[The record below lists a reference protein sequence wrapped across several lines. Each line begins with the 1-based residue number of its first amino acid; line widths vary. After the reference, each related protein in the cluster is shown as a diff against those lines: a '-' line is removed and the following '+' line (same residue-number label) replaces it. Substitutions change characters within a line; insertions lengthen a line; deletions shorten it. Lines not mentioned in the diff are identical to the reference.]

1 MVIISRNR
9 LYLSPGIDGI
19 RLALMILLFSIGADE
34 CGRIGYPN
42 IPSEYFTRIVQWI
55 FHLCN
60 IKCAHK
66 ICFKLEKRV
75 FHLKMY
81 YMLVHY
87 SYVLYGVLKQH
98 LSTAVLNVHK
108 TYGPLREKTK
118 AQTSLCIR
126 SGLEITQLLQR
137 PSAAV
142 QSVGKDHFLVGK
154 GFSRTLFYPNM
165 LIWSG
170 HFFHKT
176 YFYLIIEAYLFSLV
190 YEIQIGPK

>member
-55 FHLCN
+55 FHSCN

-66 ICFKLEKRV
+66 MCFKLEKKV

-81 YMLVHY
+81 YMLVHF

-126 SGLEITQLLQR
+126 SGLEITHLLQR

-154 GFSRTLFYPNM
+154 VLAEPLFFIRICLFGLVIFFIK
-165 LIWSG
+165 LI
-170 HFFHKT
+170 
-176 YFYLIIEAYLFSLV
+176 FYVIIEAYLFTPVRQRRSL
-190 YEIQIGPK
+190 

>member
-34 CGRIGYPN
+34 CGQIGYPN

-66 ICFKLEKRV
+66 ICFKLEKKV

-81 YMLVHY
+81 YMLVHF
-87 SYVLYGVLKQH
+87 SYVLYGVVKQH

-108 TYGPLREKTK
+108 TYGPLREKNKGADQPVHPQWFRNNTASPK
-118 AQTSLCIR
+118 AVGGGTVR
-126 SGLEITQLLQR
+126 WQR
-137 PSAAV
+137 P
-142 QSVGKDHFLVGK
+142 LL
-154 GFSRTLFYPNM
+154 SRKKVLAEPLFYLNM
-165 LIWSG
+165 LFGLVI
-170 HFFHKT
+170 FFIKLI
-176 YFYLIIEAYLFSLV
+176 FNLII
-190 YEIQIGPK
+190 

>member
-66 ICFKLEKRV
+66 ICFKLEKKV
-75 FHLKMY
+75 F
-81 YMLVHY
+81 HY
-87 SYVLYGVLKQH
+87 SYVLYGVVKQY

-108 TYGPLREKTK
+108 TYGPLREKNKGADQPVHPQWFRNNTASPK
-118 AQTSLCIR
+118 AVGGGTV
-126 SGLEITQLLQR
+126 GWQR
-137 PSAAV
+137 P
-142 QSVGKDHFLVGK
+142 L
-154 GFSRTLFYPNM
+154 FSRKKVLAEPLFYLNM

-170 HFFHKT
+170 HFFIKLI
-176 YFYLIIEAYLFSLV
+176 FYLIIEAYLFTPVRQRRSL
-190 YEIQIGPK
+190 

>member
-1 MVIISRNR
+1 
-9 LYLSPGIDGI
+9 
-19 RLALMILLFSIGADE
+19 MILLFSIGADE

-42 IPSEYFTRIVQWI
+42 IPSEYFTRIVLWI

-66 ICFKLEKRV
+66 ICFKLEKKV

-137 PSAAV
+137 PSA
-142 QSVGKDHFLVGK
+142 VGWQRPL
-154 GFSRTLFYPNM
+154 FSRKKVLAEPLFYPNM

-176 YFYLIIEAYLFSLV
+176 YFYLINEAYLFTLVRQRRSL
-190 YEIQIGPK
+190 

>member
-66 ICFKLEKRV
+66 ICFKLEKKV

-98 LSTAVLNVHK
+98 LSTAALNVHK
-108 TYGPLREKTK
+108 LYGPLREKTK

-154 GFSRTLFYPNM
+154 RF
-165 LIWSG
+165 
-170 HFFHKT
+170 
-176 YFYLIIEAYLFSLV
+176 
-190 YEIQIGPK
+190 

>member
-1 MVIISRNR
+1 M
-9 LYLSPGIDGI
+9 
-19 RLALMILLFSIGADE
+19 
-34 CGRIGYPN
+34 
-42 IPSEYFTRIVQWI
+42 
-55 FHLCN
+55 
-60 IKCAHK
+60 
-66 ICFKLEKRV
+66 CFKLEKKV

-81 YMLVHY
+81 YILVHF

-108 TYGPLREKTK
+108 TYGPLPEKTK

-142 QSVGKDHFLVGK
+142 QSVGKDHFLVRK
-154 GFSRTLFYPNM
+154 GFSRTAFFYPNM

-176 YFYLIIEAYLFSLV
+176 YFLCNN
-190 YEIQIGPK
+190 

>member
-66 ICFKLEKRV
+66 MCFKLEKKV

-98 LSTAVLNVHK
+98 LSTAVLNIYMFIKHMDHSVK
-108 TYGPLREKTK
+108 K
-118 AQTSLCIR
+118 
-126 SGLEITQLLQR
+126 QR
-137 PSAAV
+137 RRPACASAV
-142 QSVGKDHFLVGK
+142 V
-154 GFSRTLFYPNM
+154 
-165 LIWSG
+165 
-170 HFFHKT
+170 
-176 YFYLIIEAYLFSLV
+176 
-190 YEIQIGPK
+190 

>member
-1 MVIISRNR
+1 M
-9 LYLSPGIDGI
+9 D
-19 RLALMILLFSIGADE
+19 
-34 CGRIGYPN
+34 
-42 IPSEYFTRIVQWI
+42 

-66 ICFKLEKRV
+66 ICLKLEKKV

-154 GFSRTLFYPNM
+154 RF
-165 LIWSG
+165 
-170 HFFHKT
+170 
-176 YFYLIIEAYLFSLV
+176 
-190 YEIQIGPK
+190 

>member
-66 ICFKLEKRV
+66 MCFKLEKKV

-108 TYGPLREKTK
+108 TYGPLREKTN

-142 QSVGKDHFLVGK
+142 QWVGKDQFLVGK
-154 GFSRTLFYPNM
+154 GFSRTAFYPNM

-170 HFFHKT
+170 HFF
-176 YFYLIIEAYLFSLV
+176 S
-190 YEIQIGPK
+190 